1 MNHALAPPRN
11 DRNPVG
17 LAVVVGLHLLL
28 AGAMLTAR
36 LSTARLAA
44 APPPL
49 ANIEQPPRE
58 PPRPHDLP
66 DPPKT
71 LLHPFVVP
79 VPEVVVERME
89 PTIPAASPAPAAA
102 PASPVPAPAKEGPVV
117 TDAMRAAAHGV
128 RVDAGNKQCRPVY
141 PHVAE
146 REGVTGI
153 TKVRITIDAT
163 GHVSGAQLLEPSGKL
178 RENRNMDQAAIE
190 ALSSCPATA
199 GADETGRPV
208 GGAIDI
214 NYKWSIL

>member
-1 MNHALAPPRN
+1 MNYALAQRRN
-11 DRNPVG
+11 DRHPVG
-17 LAVVVGLHLLL
+17 LAVVVGLHVLL

-44 APPPL
+44 VPPPL
-49 ANIEQPPRE
+49 TKIEPPPPE

-66 DPPKT
+66 DLPRA
-71 LLHPFVVP
+71 LLHQRVVP
-79 VPEVVVERME
+79 VPDVVVDRAE
-89 PTIPAASPAPAAA
+89 PAIAAASPAVAVA
-102 PASPVPAPAKEGPVV
+102 PPAPAPAREGPVA

-128 RVDAGNKQCRPVY
+128 RIDAGNQQCRPVY

-163 GHVSGAQLLEPSGKL
+163 GRVSGAQILEPSGKR
-178 RENRNMDQAAIE
+178 RENRNMDRAAIE
-190 ALSSCPATA
+190 ALSSCPVTA
-199 GADETGRPV
+199 GVDELGRPA